1 VFNFL
6 DLFNYF
12 LFFKIGSGG
21 KKMIP
26 LLIVD
31 SFYAR
36 DIVLRVFKLKRDEAP
51 TIVEDHHVD
60 YCREEG
66 GTRSVMITV
75 PRVPNGVHGFWNKA
89 KSLFPII
96 HQPIFVYN
104 KNIQERPPDTPFHVK
119 INADVLELCH
129 VINAGTN
136 FVVSDEDQITLS
148 VALSA
153 QRNNN
158 LVRLAARP
166 PPPVWIR
173 QLPNPFVRRR
183 LEREDDDDD
192 EEDPELTL
200 GIELSLQEQDKPLKK
215 LRLLPSDWKHVLK
228 EKSEPIAKE
237 GDPVCKVCMECR
249 PSICFVECGHQVAC
263 DECVRIMWTE
273 SKIHRVCIVCKTPVE
288 SITRPIL

>member
-1 VFNFL
+1 MV
-6 DLFNYF
+6 
-12 LFFKIGSGG
+12 S
-21 KKMIP
+21 
-26 LLIVD
+26 LIVVD

-36 DIVLRVFKLKRDEAP
+36 DIILRVFKLQRNE
-51 TIVEDHHVD
+51 TSTVIEDHHID

-66 GTRSVMITV
+66 GTRALMVTV
-75 PRVPNGVHGFWNKA
+75 PRVPNGVQGFWNKT
-89 KSLFPII
+89 KTLFPIV
-96 HQPIFVYN
+96 HSPIYVYN

-136 FVVSDEDQITLS
+136 FVVTAEDRGLLCE
-148 VALSA
+148 ALMA

-158 LVRLAARP
+158 VVRLVPLSRATPPEFVRQFARQNLVR
-166 PPPVWIR
+166 
-173 QLPNPFVRRR
+173 VR
-183 LEREDDDDD
+183 EREG
-192 EEDPELTL
+192 EEDDPDLLL

-215 LRLLPSDWKHVLK
+215 LRLLPDNWKHVLK

-237 GDPVCKVCMECR
+237 GDPVCKVCMVHR

-273 SKIHRVCIVCKTPVE
+273 SKIERVCIVCKAPVE
-288 SITRPIL
+288 QITRPIL